1 MEERRKIER
10 TKYNTM
16 NVLIVCDTEEKYYIK
31 VENVSP
37 LGMGIKMPAGTPDI
51 VGKDVIVVA
60 ECMVMFAVVCRM
72 QPCEDGSIEVGIEGK
87 PLEED
92 TLRCLYENVGKDS
105 NLI

>member
-10 TKYNTM
+10 TRYNVM

-37 LGMGIKMPAGTPDI
+37 LGMGLKMPAGTPDI
-51 VGKDVIVVA
+51 TGKDVIVVA
-60 ECMVMFAVVCRM
+60 ECMVMFAVVRRM
-72 QPCEDGSIEVGIEGK
+72 EMAEDGSMEVGIEGK

-92 TLRCLYENVGKDS
+92 TFRCLYENVGKDS